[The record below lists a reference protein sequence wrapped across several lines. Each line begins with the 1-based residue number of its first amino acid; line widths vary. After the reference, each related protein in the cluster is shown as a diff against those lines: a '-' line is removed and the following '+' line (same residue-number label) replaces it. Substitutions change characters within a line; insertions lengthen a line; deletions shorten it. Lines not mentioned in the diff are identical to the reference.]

1 MNKFAPEE
9 VYDSNKKFARRKSK
23 PSNKMRLE
31 ANNYAAIYCGD
42 KRLQPTTQPVG
53 SVITRIAVF
62 SDRWFLLVVRE
73 HGVVLSTIF
82 LMALVEEEEAASVS
96 LSVPEAILALA
107 TMSSLMTFTVWSV
120 SLAME
125 RGMEVVRQ
133 AVKDGKVREWNDGT
147 WHA

>member
-31 ANNYAAIYCGD
+31 ANNCATIYCGILHCGD

-62 SDRWFLLVVRE
+62 SDR
-73 HGVVLSTIF
+73 
-82 LMALVEEEEAASVS
+82 
-96 LSVPEAILALA
+96 
-107 TMSSLMTFTVWSV
+107 
-120 SLAME
+120 
-125 RGMEVVRQ
+125 
-133 AVKDGKVREWNDGT
+133 
-147 WHA
+147 

>member
-31 ANNYAAIYCGD
+31 ANNYAAIYCGILHCGD

-62 SDRWFLLVVRE
+62 SDR
-73 HGVVLSTIF
+73 
-82 LMALVEEEEAASVS
+82 
-96 LSVPEAILALA
+96 
-107 TMSSLMTFTVWSV
+107 
-120 SLAME
+120 
-125 RGMEVVRQ
+125 
-133 AVKDGKVREWNDGT
+133 
-147 WHA
+147 